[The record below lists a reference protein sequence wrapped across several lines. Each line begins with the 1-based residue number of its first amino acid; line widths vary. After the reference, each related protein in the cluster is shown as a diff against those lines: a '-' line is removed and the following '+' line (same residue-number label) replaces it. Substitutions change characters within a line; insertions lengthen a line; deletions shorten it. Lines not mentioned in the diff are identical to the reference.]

1 MGLTRRPA
9 VLPVALALVFAACSR
24 PAPQESE
31 QRLGAGVEPQD
42 VLDVQQYT
50 ISLDPHFS
58 TKTVTLAV
66 TVDAV
71 TLRATNELLLHFTG
85 PDPNKVEVDR
95 KARPITRDGDRIRI
109 PLAGDLPSR
118 RRVRIDVA
126 YEGAPGRGMT
136 FGELVDPD
144 GHKYPSLHT
153 DEWPDWARSW
163 LPCVDHP
170 IDRARVRLQIGRPA
184 DSGEP
189 QFSNLELQAVANG
202 LPLGGAASA
211 GRWWEEQTPIPTYLI
226 AVAIGPYAV
235 PKSQTSSA
243 PQLLPHRG
251 HPWAFQN
258 WAYRWDSEKAR
269 VDFGTTDEIVEFF
282 ESRFTPYPYEKV
294 AFVQVATRFGG
305 MENAGCIF
313 IQQGAVDGSGRN
325 RDTLAHELAH
335 QWFGDWVGI
344 ADWRDVWLSE
354 GFASYFGTVYM
365 AEGRKSAE
373 LSALMGETQ
382 DRLRALPLVRE
393 RAILAPLPKNLD
405 EILNDVT
412 YAKGSCVLH
421 ALRRYVGNDAFWR
434 GIKRHLDRNGG
445 RAVRTADFATAF
457 AEGAGTGASTVG
469 FIEAWTQQTGF
480 PIFQVSKPAG
490 IAGNRIRFTIEQVQA
505 GGTFPCAFDAV
516 EIGGAAPKT
525 HAIRFDGNRSVT
537 VETENLEA
545 TDLRLDP
552 DHWVLFERR

>member
-153 DEWPDWARSW
+153 DEVARLGAVVAPLRRPPDRPGARAA
-163 LPCVDHP
+163 P
-170 IDRARVRLQIGRPA
+170 DRAPRRLRRTPIFQSRAPGCGERTPA
-184 DSGEP
+184 RRRR
-189 QFSNLELQAVANG
+189 LRRALV
-202 LPLGGAASA
+202 GGADPDSHLSDRRRDRPLRRPEVTDEL
-211 GRWWEEQTPIPTYLI
+211 G
-226 AVAIGPYAV
+226 
-235 PKSQTSSA
+235 A
-243 PQLLPHRG
+243 PAPPHRG

-373 LSALMGETQ
+373 LSALMG
-382 DRLRALPLVRE
+382 RNAGPPARAAARP
-393 RAILAPLPKNLD
+393 RAGDPRPTSQ
-405 EILNDVT
+405 E
-412 YAKGSCVLH
+412 S
-421 ALRRYVGNDAFWR
+421 RR
-434 GIKRHLDRNGG
+434 
-445 RAVRTADFATAF
+445 
-457 AEGAGTGASTVG
+457 
-469 FIEAWTQQTGF
+469 
-480 PIFQVSKPAG
+480 
-490 IAGNRIRFTIEQVQA
+490 
-505 GGTFPCAFDAV
+505 
-516 EIGGAAPKT
+516 
-525 HAIRFDGNRSVT
+525 
-537 VETENLEA
+537 
-545 TDLRLDP
+545 DP
-552 DHWVLFERR
+552 Q